1 MLSGDAPSSGLLG
14 EMLRGNRRPDGAFV
28 PCPRCARCSQAPL
41 HQRPSQFGRRRGADG
56 AKLTSLPVASSSLIP
71 KPARLIRSLPI
82 PACWQVLKDARALGD
97 SGQSVPVSVVPT
109 RPHGAAVEHS

>member
-1 MLSGDAPSSGLLG
+1 MLSGDAPSSGILG

-28 PCPRCARCSQAPL
+28 PCPRCAPCSQAPL

-71 KPARLIRSLPI
+71 EPAQVDSESPNSCMLASLEG
-82 PACWQVLKDARALGD
+82 RASPWGRWP
-97 SGQSVPVSVVPT
+97 VPP
-109 RPHGAAVEHS
+109 